1 MKVSA
6 VKPAPALNKQAQPVE
21 QPLQSFETV
30 RTQLERAMQAPG
42 LKDVERILSSRS
54 PAPRELL
61 MAQMKISEFHLKV
74 EFVSRAAE
82 AGLATLRKFQQG
94 Q

>member
-1 MKVSA
+1 MKVAA
-6 VKPAPALNKQAQPVE
+6 VKPVLPSRTQSQALESPA
-21 QPLQSFETV
+21 QSFETV
-30 RTQLERAMQAPG
+30 RTQLERAMQTPG
-42 LKDVERILSSRS
+42 LKEVERILNMRS
-54 PAPRELL
+54 PAPKDLL
-61 MAQMKISEFHLKV
+61 MAQVKISEFHLKI